1 MNKSF
6 VCVLSAMFLLL
17 GVVIGFLMAPIKKG
31 VYCGNNNGNHY
42 FPGDGCCGGEPDEDG
57 SEDDLPF

>member
-42 FPGDGCCGGEPDEDG
+42 LYE
-57 SEDDLPF
+57 